1 MADIKLNLCRTF
13 HPIGQGLFCS
23 ERLNIEGQPN
33 PINVVY
39 DCGCFEPSSEVRKQ
53 YDLQKT
59 LSDQI
64 AEAFPNN
71 APIYC
76 VFISHLHYD
85 HISGLRELLNHSVK
99 YLFLPQLSP
108 ALMLESVL
116 YSRCYASE
124 DGFNETL
131 SLIRSLSENSEQIG
145 ETRIIQ
151 ILPNRNIDS
160 EAEATAVDLLSVAA
174 HANSALRHEICN
186 YRIRIGKHWEY
197 VPFNYYTSSL
207 QHEQLVERLQ
217 SVKELSHCFAN
228 GKIDFNAL
236 AMAFKNPDIVKMC
249 KEIYKSIFSSENEYS
264 MPVYSGPVGLEKI
277 KCCCSD
283 NRYRRCCDDCYRR
296 HCHCYGAC
304 LYTGDFP
311 ASDSTLYG
319 MMKNFYTRLGAWKRI
334 SLVQVP
340 HHGSYYSHNTDLYML
355 ERSAVMSVGIRNQYH
370 HPDYE
375 VIRDLKEK
383 LNFCPYIMT
392 EADKQYEEGIQYTEY

>member
-13 HPIGQGLFCS
+13 HPVGQGLFCS

-39 DCGCFEPSSEVRKQ
+39 DCGCFEPSREVRKQ
-53 YDLQKT
+53 YYLQKT
-59 LSDQI
+59 LSDKI
-64 AEAFPNN
+64 SDAFLDN

-85 HISGLRELLNHSVK
+85 HISGLRELLKHSVK

-116 YSRCYASE
+116 YSRCYASV

-131 SLIRSLSENSEQIG
+131 SLMQSLSENSEHIG
-145 ETRIIQ
+145 DARIIQ
-151 ILPNRNIDS
+151 VIPNRNIDS
-160 EAEATAVDLLSVAA
+160 EAETTAVDLLRVAA
-174 HANSALRHEICN
+174 HANDSLGHEICN
-186 YRIRIGKHWEY
+186 YRIRIGKYWEY
-197 VPFNYYTSSL
+197 VPFNYASSP

-228 GKIDFNAL
+228 GEVNFNAL
-236 AMAFKNPDIVKMC
+236 ASAFANQNIVNMC
-249 KEIYKSIFSSENEYS
+249 KEIYKSVFSSENEYS
-264 MPVYSGPVGLEKI
+264 MPVYSGPVSLKKI
-277 KCCCSD
+277 KCCCND
-283 NRYRRCCDDCYRR
+283 HRYCRWCDDCYRR
-296 HCHCYGAC
+296 HCYCYGAC

-311 ASDSTLYG
+311 ASNPTLYG

-340 HHGSYYSHNTDLYML
+340 HHGSYYSHNADLLYV
-355 ERSAVMSVGIRNQYH
+355 RA
-370 HPDYE
+370 
-375 VIRDLKEK
+375 
-383 LNFCPYIMT
+383 FCCYVCWNKKSISSSRL
-392 EADKQYEEGIQYTEY
+392 

>member
-1 MADIKLNLCRTF
+1 MEDIKLNLCRTF
-13 HPIGQGLFCS
+13 HPVGQGLFCS
-23 ERLNIEGQPN
+23 EQLNIEGQSK

-39 DCGCFEPSSEVRKQ
+39 DCGCFEPSSAVRKQ
-53 YDLQKT
+53 YNLQKT
-59 LSDQI
+59 LSDKI
-64 AEAFPNN
+64 AGAFPDK

-85 HISGLRELLNHSVK
+85 HISGLRELLKHPVK

-124 DGFNETL
+124 EGFNETL

-160 EAEATAVDLLSVAA
+160 EADATSLDLLNVTAQ
-174 HANSALRHEICN
+174 ANRALGHEICN
-186 YRIRIGKHWEY
+186 YRIRIGKYWEY
-197 VPFNYYTSSL
+197 VPFNYASSS
-207 QHEQLVERLQ
+207 QHKQLLDMLQ

-228 GKIDFNAL
+228 GRVDFNAL
-236 AMAFKNPDIVKMC
+236 AMAFTDQEIVKAC

-277 KCCCSD
+277 ECRCSD
-283 NRYRRCCDDCYRR
+283 NRYRRCYDDCYRR

-311 ASDSTLYG
+311 ALDPMLFG
-319 MMKNFYTRLGAWKRI
+319 AMKNFYTRLGVWKRI

-340 HHGSYYSHNTDLYML
+340 HHGAYSGHNADLYML

-375 VIRDLKEK
+375 VIRNLKEK
-383 LNFCPYIMT
+383 LNFYPYIMT
-392 EADKQYEEGIQYTEY
+392 EADTQYEEQIQYTEY